1 MATCRHDGSDLP
13 AGWRGS
19 RQGERPPVVAGMPA
33 MNLDRSPPSTK
44 RLTAVDAL
52 RTLPAVFDLRDVEV
66 YLGME
71 RKVASHY
78 CWRWHEK
85 MLVDSL
91 GPRTGVFYNLI
102 VDPTGPSTRI
112 EEALYKLLRRPPVA
126 IGATTLHWHGWTT
139 QRPHRRELAV
149 ITSRHLR
156 SLPEEIGR
164 AHV

>member
-85 MLVDSL
+85 KLVDPLS
-91 GPRTGVFYNLI
+91 PRTGRSEERRVGNEF
-102 VDPTGPSTRI
+102 VSTCR
-112 EEALYKLLRRPPVA
+112 
-126 IGATTLHWHGWTT
+126 
-139 QRPHRRELAV
+139 
-149 ITSRHLR
+149 SRWSPYR
-156 SLPEEIGR
+156 KQKK
-164 AHV
+164 VM